1 MQVWSLN
8 DLDARSGRPEI
19 LASTDDARAILVDL
33 AAGEA
38 LDDHVVHESAW
49 LVVVAGEIEV
59 TALASG
65 ERQSGGVGAFVR
77 FDPAERHRVD
87 ALSDA
92 RFLLLLTP
100 WPGPGHPGALSLEEK
115 SRVRERASERARED

>member
-1 MQVWSLN
+1 MDIWSLN
-8 DLDARSGRPEI
+8 ELDAHAGKPEI
-19 LASTDDARAILVDL
+19 LASTDDARAIVVDL
-33 AAGEA
+33 PAGES

-59 TALASG
+59 TTLGAG
-65 ERQSGGVGAFVR
+65 ERHSGGVGTFVR
-77 FDPAERHRVD
+77 FDPGERHRVD
-87 ALSDA
+87 AASDA

-115 SRVRERASERARED
+115 AQVRERAAERAQGS